1 MPTIQAE
8 RHATLAAA
16 LQELVGSGVN
26 GAAGQVVAAEGGA
39 GHQGRHL
46 GHLGAARQVQ
56 GGVERQA
63 GVAELHQAGVR
74 QPGAGGQHQALEA
87 RQELGD
93 VARLTSVTLVEAR
106 LRLRRPDL
114 WLTLATRLSL
124 IHI

>member
-1 MPTIQAE
+1 MGNTEDRNTERLERGGGHHMPTIQAE

-56 GGVERQA
+56 GGV
-63 GVAELHQAGVR
+63 AELHQAGVR
-74 QPGAGGQHQALEA
+74 QPGAGGQEQWRPGFPFLCE
-87 RQELGD
+87 
-93 VARLTSVTLVEAR
+93 TLYF
-106 LRLRRPDL
+106 LMSPPKCP
-114 WLTLATRLSL
+114 
-124 IHI
+124 